1 MSGYTISI
9 PDTVYEKA
17 RLVAQLTSRQ
27 VDDVIRS
34 RLEDAF
40 DEPFL
45 GLPADEQSELKAMAF
60 LSDDALFTMMREQ
73 MPRAKQDRMSLLMDK
88 NTHGTITEEE
98 STELAVLVEDGQRLT
113 LRKATAMDILMD
125 RGYELS
131 LDDMK
136 PANE

>member
-1 MSGYTISI
+1 MSSYTISI
-9 PDTVYEKA
+9 PDALYEKA
-17 RLVAQLTSRQ
+17 QLV
-27 VDDVIRS
+27 
-34 RLEDAF
+34 EGAF
-40 DEPFL
+40 DEPFA
-45 GLPADEQSELKAMAF
+45 GLPDNEQSELKAMTF

-73 MPRAKQDRMSLLMDK
+73 MPRAKQDRMSVLMDK

-98 STELAVLVEDGQRLT
+98 SKELAALVEDGQRLI